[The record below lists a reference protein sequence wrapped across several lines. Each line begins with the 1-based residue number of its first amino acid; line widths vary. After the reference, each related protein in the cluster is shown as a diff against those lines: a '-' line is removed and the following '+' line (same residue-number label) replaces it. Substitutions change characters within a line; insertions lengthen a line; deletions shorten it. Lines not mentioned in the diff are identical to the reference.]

1 MKLLINFQI
10 AKNFIITVSYP
21 TSAETIAE
29 EWSHWEMQ
37 VADVHQWSSEV
48 ISHTW
53 EEMCF
58 SVNGGM
64 HAVIGC

>member
-21 TSAETIAE
+21 TSVETIAE
-29 EWSHWEMQ
+29 EWSHWEMR

-53 EEMCF
+53 E
-58 SVNGGM
+58 
-64 HAVIGC
+64 